1 MQGSP
6 KHPVLS
12 GVRRKASTR
21 YLAATKQLD
30 VQGGPLHP
38 VLRANPFPEVTDP
51 FCRIPLSTLFY
62 RPEAANLGDL
72 MRFVVRPGVRIE
84 LLLRFSRVVSI
95 APDTAYGAVLCLPWG
110 RSSG

>member
-1 MQGSP
+1 MWLLVVNKKAG
-6 KHPVLS
+6 K
-12 GVRRKASTR
+12 RKA
-21 YLAATKQLD
+21 L
-30 VQGGPLHP
+30 PLVRH
-38 VLRANPFPEVTDP
+38 F
-51 FCRIPLSTLFY
+51 STLFY

-84 LLLRFSRVVSI
+84 LLLRFSRVVSF